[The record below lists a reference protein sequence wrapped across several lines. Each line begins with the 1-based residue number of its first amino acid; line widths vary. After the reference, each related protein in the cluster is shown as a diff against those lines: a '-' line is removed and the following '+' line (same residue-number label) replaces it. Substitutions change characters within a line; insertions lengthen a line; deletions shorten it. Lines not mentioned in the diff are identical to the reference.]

1 MTKIRAL
8 LPPRAAALASLLA
21 CFTLG
26 LVACANYT
34 LPSSGQSGQMNT
46 WSIVALD
53 PETGDVGVAAASC
66 VPNSHADAIAALV
79 PGVGVAATQAQWN
92 LANRNKV
99 FELLQ
104 AGLPADDIISQVSDP
119 EFDSS
124 IGTRQYGVVTL
135 HDGVANTA
143 AFTGDNNLDW
153 AGQQSDV
160 DLAVTVQG
168 NLLVSEAVVSD
179 ALLAFSS
186 VDDQGYNTLPDRL
199 MRALEA
205 GSAAGGDA
213 RCNNDQVTQTAA
225 TAVIL
230 VARGTDEPYAA
241 EDIAHTDAGTAKAPW
256 LALSVAGAQFGA
268 NPLIELR
275 QQYDEWRQQSIPTPQ
290 DNSINPL
297 LLVVVFVVL
306 LSLVVLVVMLI
317 RRQR

>member
-1 MTKIRAL
+1 MAQS
-8 LPPRAAALASLLA
+8 LP
-21 CFTLG
+21 
-26 LVACANYT
+26 
-34 LPSSGQSGQMNT
+34 MNT

-66 VPNSHADAIAALV
+66 VPNLHADAVAALV
-79 PGVGVAATQAQWN
+79 PGAGAAAIQAEWN
-92 LANRNKV
+92 LTNRNKV

-104 AGLPADDIISQVSDP
+104 EGLAADDIIHQVSDP

-124 IGTRQYGVVTL
+124 VGRRQYGVVTL
-135 HDGVANTA
+135 EDGNASTA
-143 AFTGDNNLDW
+143 AFTGDENFDW
-153 AGQQSDV
+153 AGHRDDA

-168 NLLVSEAVVSD
+168 NLLESEAVVSE

-186 VDDQGYNTLPDRL
+186 TEEQSHNTLPDRL

-230 VARGTDEPYAA
+230 VARGADEPYATA
-241 EDIAHTDAGTAKAPW
+241 NIGLTDTGTAEASRPAPW
-256 LALSVAGAQFGA
+256 LALSVAGPQFGT

-275 QQYDEWRQQSIPTPQ
+275 QQYDEWRQQNIAPPEESPTG
-290 DNSINPL
+290 PL
-297 LLVVVFVVL
+297 LLVVVILSL
-306 LSLVVLVVMLI
+306 LSLGLLFLLLK
-317 RRQR
+317 RRQG